1 MAIEGRCIMSRILF
15 VSVALLGLA
24 SAATADPSVRH
35 AKQAPS
41 IQPRHNDKSL
51 GYEDGMERPPPRQG
65 SGWDDRASVD
75 SRVPPDA
82 FNFVKAWNIPP
93 SYWEI
98 HSGR

>member
-1 MAIEGRCIMSRILF
+1 MSRILF

-24 SAATADPSVRH
+24 STAVADPSVRH
-35 AKQAPS
+35 PKQAS
-41 IQPRHNDKSL
+41 DVQIRQSDKSR
-51 GYEDGMERPPPRQG
+51 GYHDGMERPPARRG
-65 SGWDDRASVD
+65 SGWDEWHSVD

>member
-1 MAIEGRCIMSRILF
+1 MSRILF

-35 AKQAPS
+35 GKQVARV
-41 IQPRHNDKSL
+41 QPPHNDKSR
-51 GYEDGMERPPPRQG
+51 GYEDGMERPSARQG
-65 SGWDDRASVD
+65 FGWDDWRGAD
-75 SRVPPDA
+75 IRVPPDA

-93 SYWEI
+93 SYWDI